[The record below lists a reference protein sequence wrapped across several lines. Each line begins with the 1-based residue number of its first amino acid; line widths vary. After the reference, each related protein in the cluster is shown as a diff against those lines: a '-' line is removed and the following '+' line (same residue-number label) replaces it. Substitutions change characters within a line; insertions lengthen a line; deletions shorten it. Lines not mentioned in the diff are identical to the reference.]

1 MTEIQKQIIALMRQI
16 NSQNVSVL
24 ERTQL
29 KSKLTD
35 LKKMESVMN
44 TKRR

>member
-1 MTEIQKQIIALMRQI
+1 MTEIQKQIVALMRQI

-29 KSKLTD
+29 KSKLSD
-35 LKKMESVMN
+35 LKKMASVIS
-44 TKRR
+44 KHK